1 MNNTDTGTHFKDAHK
16 IAFKIRT
23 YYRTKLST
31 LTNKLTYMH
40 NAHAHDQHSR
50 TCEHFPLLAA
60 ALISTWF
67 IYKMKLSKNVK
78 YSKLEFSRLDT
89 TVYLLGSFG
98 S

>member
-50 TCEHFPLLAA
+50 TCEHVPLLAA
-60 ALISTWF
+60 VLILK
-67 IYKMKLSKNVK
+67 ILSKSKIHVK
-78 YSKLEFSRLDT
+78 SKNEFIVLDF
-89 TVYLLGSFG
+89 LR
-98 S
+98 

>member
-60 ALISTWF
+60 ALIMVQNPTSVNTNSDD
-67 IYKMKLSKNVK
+67 LSGFVPI
-78 YSKLEFSRLDT
+78 
-89 TVYLLGSFG
+89 
-98 S
+98 

>member
-1 MNNTDTGTHFKDAHK
+1 MNNTDTGIHFKDAHK

-23 YYRTKLST
+23 YYRTNVST

-60 ALISTWF
+60 ALIF
-67 IYKMKLSKNVK
+67 IIGLEKLDFQKTTLLSFCHKMKEPNK
-78 YSKLEFSRLDT
+78 T
-89 TVYLLGSFG
+89 
-98 S
+98 

>member
-60 ALISTWF
+60 ALIGIFSGLAF
-67 IYKMKLSKNVK
+67 AGFALKMTENMKISILVHIKRC
-78 YSKLEFSRLDT
+78 L
-89 TVYLLGSFG
+89 
-98 S
+98 

>member
-50 TCEHFPLLAA
+50 TCEHVPLLAA
-60 ALISTWF
+60 VLILSTYF
-67 IYKMKLSKNVK
+67 KPNSAILLTINV
-78 YSKLEFSRLDT
+78 ENC
-89 TVYLLGSFG
+89 
-98 S
+98 